1 MSSSEEVMYLFNKQA
16 NRLISV
22 LCSHIHR
29 HKGPVL
35 PQHGMSLPGAS
46 EKHGSVGFL
55 VRDGE
60 TKDFHEH
67 VRGVVYSSPFLL
79 LLTFHCNHATVVLYT
94 IYIVTLQTT
103 LMEPNNW
110 DGREDLLTKQGIYP
124 SIVALLQSNGC
135 SSMNPNGLFL

>member
-1 MSSSEEVMYLFNKQA
+1 
-16 NRLISV
+16 
-22 LCSHIHR
+22 
-29 HKGPVL
+29 
-35 PQHGMSLPGAS
+35 MSLPGAS